1 MRRKTLPP
9 DEDQCPYNDQEM
21 TISSF
26 IFIPPLSFP
35 SRNNL
40 ILLLPIC
47 FIFFVTQLTT
57 LLKR

>member
-9 DEDQCPYNDQEM
+9 DGDQCPYNDQEM

-26 IFIPPLSFP
+26 IFIADLSFP
-35 SRNNL
+35 FRNNPS
-40 ILLLPIC
+40 LLPPIC
-47 FIFFVTQLTT
+47 FIFFVTQLTM